1 MSRGPNLAFM
11 EREYKLI
18 YRDESGTKGSLS
30 LPPFLIEN
38 RKELWRA
45 AFRDAT
51 ARLQSELEGT
61 PPAELQPH
69 TKELAMKHLGYF
81 NEYMDD
87 LNVSRSV
94 VENTELAWTAMLD
107 ETILKKLGRGDAE
120 VGVHEIIIA
129 ICHIADDEMEPLIQ
143 AYRRLNA

>member
-1 MSRGPNLAFM
+1 M

-61 PPAELQPH
+61 PPAELQPRA
-69 TKELAMKHLGYF
+69 KELAAKHLRYF
-81 NEYMDD
+81 NDYMDD
-87 LNVSRSV
+87 HNLSRSV
-94 VENTELAWTAMLD
+94 VENTELAWAATLD
-107 ETILKKLGRGDAE
+107 ENMLRRLGRGDIE
-120 VGVHEIIIA
+120 VGVHELIIA
-129 ICHIADDEMEPLIQ
+129 ICLVADDEMEPLIQ
-143 AYRRLNA
+143 AYRRVNP